1 VQRKKIVVTKQEET
15 FTFATGEKPLLV
27 NVDATKT
34 LVGQKF
40 DYHTAEEWIYQY
52 YHAPL
57 YMDRLEAVQA
67 VPAGYTA
74 NSAES
79 KLILDA
85 AKDKFWHI
93 RSIAIKKING
103 SAYPDSL
110 AIKNL
115 LMSIARN
122 DSKSSVRAAAIGK
135 LNERF
140 TDNSLNTFYKE
151 LLKDSSY
158 LVMTTAMEALSARD
172 SVGALS
178 IAMQF
183 DQSKEKEIIEMNSGI
198 YAGYGDARHAEY
210 MHRTIQAASN
220 DDLYALLGNYGDYIR
235 RQSDTQILNKGIDVL
250 SDKAKN
256 AQPWY
261 NRFAAMQSLAELSS
275 TLQNRLAEAELKNV
289 TGEQEKFN
297 TLLQKCDGSMSE
309 IMKAETDP
317 SLRRIYD
324 NRNQK

>member
-1 VQRKKIVVTKQEET
+1 VQRKKIVVTKKEET
-15 FTFATGEKPLLV
+15 FTFTTGEKPLLV

-57 YMDRLEAVQA
+57 YLDRFEAVKA
-67 VPAGYTA
+67 IPVNYTA
-74 NSAES
+74 NSAEA

-93 RSIAIKKING
+93 RSTAIKKMNG
-103 SAYPDSL
+103 SAYPDTL
-110 AIKNL
+110 ALQNL
-115 LMSIARN
+115 LISIARN
-122 DSKSSVRAAAIGK
+122 DSKSSVRAAAIEK

-140 TDNSLNTFYKE
+140 TGKSLNSFYKE

-158 LVMTTAMEALSARD
+158 LVMTTAMEALSTRD
-172 SVGALS
+172 SLAALE

-183 DQSKEKEIIEMNSGI
+183 DQSKEKEIIEMNSGL

-210 MHRTIQAASN
+210 MHRTIQEAGN

-235 RQSDTQILNKGIDVL
+235 RQSDSQILNKGIDVL
-250 SDKAKN
+250 SDKARN

-275 TLQNRLAEAELKNV
+275 TLQNRLTEAERKNI
-289 TGEQEKFN
+289 TSEKEKFN
-297 TLLQKCDGSMSE
+297 TLLQKCKGSMSE
-309 IMKAETDP
+309 IMKAETDA

-324 NRNQK
+324 KSNQK